1 MHKLAN
7 NEQLKVAQ
15 NSGIGIDL
23 ETSFISQGQDNY
35 LLPQVLAAIGLA
47 DDVGLISNTVLGLRA
62 LLQLSEEY
70 CYKYHVKQVPDKTKL
85 LVFFP
90 KSTSSVT
97 DLELSTNC
105 LKLGGMRVLP
115 SIKAT
120 HVGLVWSPDGN
131 GYAIADWL
139 TIGS

>member
-1 MHKLAN
+1 M
-7 NEQLKVAQ
+7 
-15 NSGIGIDL
+15 
-23 ETSFISQGQDNY
+23 
-35 LLPQVLAAIGLA
+35 
-47 DDVGLISNTVLGLRA
+47 GLISNTVLGLRA

-105 LKLGGMRVLP
+105 LKLGGTRVLL

-120 HVGLVWSPDGN
+120 HVGRVWSLECN
-131 GYAIADWL
+131 GYVIADQADHRVL
-139 TIGS
+139 NRTLFAKIGFQKKFGGPGKLEVLRPLQFAGKGS